1 MKRKKGQIT
10 ILLVLAMVLLLV
22 FGLMLYIRG
31 IMKIKPEEV
40 LSGSEVKKKVTEA
53 VEACVQHATQE
64 GLRLVGMQGGAIYKT
79 QVEGTAPLLSG
90 KTLLYEGDE
99 VLYAIREGEPPPP
112 PEYPVEGPLGSTY
125 VDIGKLT
132 LKPLCDA
139 DGPNVWNLLGAEHTC
154 ISYDHPGS
162 PHSIQDYLRVYIL
175 NKSLECMAFSEW
187 ASQYG
192 TEIVPQGD
200 AELEI
205 IMGDKDVTVQ
215 LTYPLEVG
223 GSRMSSFAYLSRVR
237 LKKIYEL
244 AYRLA
249 EEDIRDLT
257 FFVDEESSV
266 GGLKTCPSIDRLNNN
281 ELCLKPGMS
290 VEVIDAPCTNCIDE
304 KGKFADIVRIV
315 DEESLIVG
323 EPYVFQFAR
332 ENRRPALDP
341 INETELSGKYK
352 TYLQKRHGKTKNP
365 FRKTRYNPYP
375 NFYDVVVTV
384 GDEIELI
391 PYGLDPDEDELTYY
405 YEGWLTNKVLK
416 THKHQKEKDCR
427 VGEPC
432 NGPFGRPVDAGGG
445 FLNKW
450 EQNAQGDWRTHKTS
464 YNTSKS
470 EPGYKLLRI
479 TVCDTENLCDWQ
491 DIGIL
496 VNDKMEFTL
505 DVPSD
510 CCTNC
515 ELTLNSNDKYYL
527 DYSVEV
533 FYDGGY
539 GCAGAD
545 VNSLWPKE
553 GLKVVYA
560 PTGGNCSDSYK
571 REVTVRVTDDFG
583 SSAEQTFTACS

>member
-1 MKRKKGQIT
+1 
-10 ILLVLAMVLLLV
+10 
-22 FGLMLYIRG
+22 
-31 IMKIKPEEV
+31 
-40 LSGSEVKKKVTEA
+40 
-53 VEACVQHATQE
+53 
-64 GLRLVGMQGGAIYKT
+64 
-79 QVEGTAPLLSG
+79 
-90 KTLLYEGDE
+90 
-99 VLYAIREGEPPPP
+99 
-112 PEYPVEGPLGSTY
+112 
-125 VDIGKLT
+125 
-132 LKPLCDA
+132 
-139 DGPNVWNLLGAEHTC
+139 
-154 ISYDHPGS
+154 
-162 PHSIQDYLRVYIL
+162 
-175 NKSLECMAFSEW
+175 
-187 ASQYG
+187 
-192 TEIVPQGD
+192 
-200 AELEI
+200 
-205 IMGDKDVTVQ
+205 
-215 LTYPLEVG
+215 
-223 GSRMSSFAYLSRVR
+223 
-237 LKKIYEL
+237 
-244 AYRLA
+244 
-249 EEDIRDLT
+249 
-257 FFVDEESSV
+257 
-266 GGLKTCPSIDRLNNN
+266 
-281 ELCLKPGMS
+281 MS

-341 INETELSGKYK
+341 LDETELSGKYD
-352 TYLQKRHGKTKNP
+352 TYLQKRHRKTKNP
-365 FRKTRYNPYP
+365 FKMTKKNPYSD
-375 NFYDVVVTV
+375 FYDVVVTA
-384 GDEIELI
+384 GDKLELI
-391 PYGLDPDEDELTYY
+391 PYGLDPDEDELTYS
-405 YEGWLTNKVLK
+405 YEGWLTGTSLTK
-416 THKHQKEKDCR
+416 HRHQKNH
-427 VGEPC
+427 C
-432 NGPFGRPVDAGGG
+432 NDDGDDGQCKGRFKRNPVDAGGG
-445 FLNKW
+445 SFNKW
-450 EQNAQGDWRTHKTS
+450 DQNAQGDWRTHKTS
-464 YNTSKS
+464 YNTKS
-470 EPGYKLLRI
+470 GDVGYKLLRI